1 MSTAPVR
8 RSGLQQEVVTLYRN
22 CIRAARLKPEAN
34 RPHFHAF
41 IRMQFRKHS
50 EVKQRDFTTIEY
62 LLRTGK
68 RQLAVYSA
76 PSIEDV
82 TV

>member
-1 MSTAPVR
+1 MFYLDTQGTAID
-8 RSGLQQEVVTLYRN
+8 VTDHGQITNIYLHISH
-22 CIRAARLKPEAN
+22 CPQAN

-50 EVKQRDFTTIEY
+50 DVKQRDFSTIEY

-68 RQLAVYSA
+68 RQLKVYSA

-82 TV
+82 TI

>member
-1 MSTAPVR
+1 MSLAPVR
-8 RSGLQQEVVTLYRN
+8 RSGLQQDVLNLYRQ
-22 CIRAARLKPEAN
+22 CFRAARLKPEAN
-34 RPHFHAF
+34 RSHFHEF

-50 EVKQRDFTTIEY
+50 EVKQRDFSTIEY

-68 RQLAVYSA
+68 RQLAAYSS

>member
-1 MSTAPVR
+1 MSTTPVR
-8 RSGLQQEVVTLYRN
+8 RSGLQRDILDLYRK
-22 CIRAARLKPEAN
+22 CFRAARLKPEAN

-50 EVKQRDFTTIEY
+50 EVKQRDFATIEY
-62 LLRTGK
+62 LLRMGK
-68 RQLAVYSA
+68 RQLEVYSA

-82 TV
+82 TI